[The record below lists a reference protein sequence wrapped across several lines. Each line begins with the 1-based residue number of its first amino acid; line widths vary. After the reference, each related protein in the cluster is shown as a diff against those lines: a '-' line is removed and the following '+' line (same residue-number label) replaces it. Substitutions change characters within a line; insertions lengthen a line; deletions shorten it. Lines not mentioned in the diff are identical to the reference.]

1 MLEAVVKNLPET
13 AKRMSLTI
21 PYDNA
26 GLIARIREQGKIF
39 SEEYTEDGIKIDG
52 LIDKKLIS
60 AVKVYQTA

>member
-1 MLEAVVKNLPET
+1 
-13 AKRMSLTI
+13 MSLTI

-52 LIDKKLIS
+52 LIDRKLIS